1 MTQKVQVTSS
11 YHDEILKGHLVVLLC
26 HGCDMFLIVFFC
38 FGGSAQES
46 WPWCGIPCGL
56 GHCEGLSGGN
66 QQLPCKAAK
75 FASIGQLAQLRCLR
89 KIFDRLAADPEKMGL
104 KTRFHLKLAFVE
116 ALVFGMLVPT
126 QKTIEHFRR
135 IDQGDYLSEEYPTVG
150 RLGDSV

>member
-26 HGCDMFLIVFFC
+26 HGCDMFLIVFFIL
-38 FGGSAQES
+38 GGSAEES

-75 FASIGQLAQLRCLR
+75 FASIGQLAQLRCL
-89 KIFDRLAADPEKMGL
+89 KKSLTGL
-104 KTRFHLKLAFVE
+104 L
-116 ALVFGMLVPT
+116 
-126 QKTIEHFRR
+126 QIRR
-135 IDQGDYLSEEYPTVG
+135 RWV
-150 RLGDSV
+150 